1 MILIKNRHKYPES
14 TIFCGIMERVMELPC
29 LNIPVDIHIDVGNT
43 NINIEDKIKL
53 AENIQSAVRD
63 VFLFNLSYSE
73 NEDLHTSQINFK

>member
-43 NINIEDKIKL
+43 NINTEDKIKL

-63 VFLFNLSYSE
+63 VLLFNLSYSE
-73 NEDLHTSQINFK
+73 NEDLHTRQINIK